1 MQISIK
7 CMRLNSMSGQT
18 QKECL
23 GRNSE
28 ANFTYQIKENIWSGR
43 GKASRFDHGPAA
55 GLCLQEIKSSEVQYF
70 FHWNNV
76 RVWSDFY
83 VSLFTCFSISESAL
97 PSPHCKSGVNCVC
110 LWVCFSKPL
119 LSRASLHCTVP
130 FGGSTL
136 LFIIWLF
143 LQNGECKPQ
152 LGCKYKS
159 LHHQIG

>member
-1 MQISIK
+1 MV
-7 CMRLNSMSGQT
+7 RLKKSVSAGIQRLTSHTRLRRIFGQV
-18 QKECL
+18 EERL
-23 GRNSE
+23 
-28 ANFTYQIKENIWSGR
+28 
-43 GKASRFDHGPAA
+43 HGLTMVRPAA
-55 GLCLQEIKSSEVQYF
+55 GLCLQEIKSSEVQNF

-76 RVWSDFY
+76 RAWSDFY

-143 LQNGECKPQ
+143 LQNGECKLQ